1 MTDNVLGATFGLE
14 SEYFGNFK
22 KSSQDVLL
30 TSRSNINNDG
40 VTTYQKIPNYH
51 KFNLKGFQPTVQSR
65 GGYKQLERLSN
76 VTKEV

>member
-1 MTDNVLGATFGLE
+1 MTDNVLGAT
-14 SEYFGNFK
+14 
-22 KSSQDVLL
+22 
-30 TSRSNINNDG
+30 RSNINNDG

-65 GGYKQLERLSN
+65 GGYKQLERLSK